1 MSTSPKP
8 PALTRSRFDQTLA
21 EQHIVLSPDEAE
33 SVFGLARWM
42 NEGVAG
48 LDVLGKTAGGAMQGQ
63 SARENPADLPIAEA
77 GRRLRAGTLTSVDL
91 LEAHLSRIAE
101 RDPTFR
107 AFYTLA
113 ADHARDAAMRA
124 DAELAAGHDRGP
136 LHGIPVGIKD
146 LIDVAGMP
154 TTAGSK
160 ARAGHMATVNAAVSD
175 RLIAG
180 GAVIVGKLATYEY
193 GTVGPAYDTLFP
205 PALNP
210 WSVEHITGGSS
221 SGSAVAVVSG
231 MLRTTLGSDTG
242 GSVRGPASYCG
253 VVGLKPTYG
262 LVPKAGAIGL
272 APSMD
277 HIGPMSASTADA
289 AVTLDV
295 IAGLAGQQSAA
306 SLLGTSIAGLR
317 IGYARNWFAH
327 DSQAMPEVVAAMDE
341 ALSQLSLLGAH
352 IDEVDLPDYFAGE
365 AAGAAI
371 LHYEAWQMHRA
382 QLAAEPRGYGRK
394 TFQTLASGIA
404 LSEVEYRAALAAGA
418 LMRQRFDDEIFGRF
432 DALITVSAL
441 TTALPTSLF
450 GKGAVWTPMRTIG
463 FNVTGHPVLAL
474 PIGLAGG
481 LPMGM
486 QVIGRHFAEARI
498 CQIGDAFERA
508 TGHSDKRPPA
518 LS

>member
-1 MSTSPKP
+1 VSTSPKP
-8 PALTRSRFDQTLA
+8 PALTRARFDQNLA
-21 EQHIVLSPDEAE
+21 EQRIVLSPEEAE
-33 SVFGLARWM
+33 SVFGLAKWM

-48 LDVLGKTAGGAMQGQ
+48 LDVLGRAAGVAMPGDPPVH
-63 SARENPADLPIAEA
+63 NPADLPIAEA
-77 GRRLRAGTLTSVDL
+77 GRRLRAGTLTSVAL
-91 LEAHLSRIAE
+91 LDAHLSRIAE
-101 RDPTFR
+101 RDPIFR

-113 ADHARDAAMRA
+113 ADYARDAAMRA

-160 ARAGHMATVNAAVSD
+160 ARAGHVATVNSAVAD
-175 RLIAG
+175 RLVAG

-193 GTVGPAYDTLFP
+193 GTVGPAYDTLFQ

-221 SGSAVAVVSG
+221 SGSAVAVASG
-231 MLRTTLGSDTG
+231 TLRTTLGSDTG

-253 VVGLKPTYG
+253 VVGLKPTFG
-262 LVPKAGAIGL
+262 LVPKTGAIGL

-295 IAGLAGQQSAA
+295 IAGLAGPQSAA

-317 IGYARNWFAH
+317 IGYGRNWFAQ
-327 DSQAMPEVVAAMDE
+327 DSQVMPEVVAAMDE
-341 ALSQLSLLGAH
+341 ALSQLSLLGAN
-352 IDEVDLPDYFAGE
+352 IEEVELPDYFAGE

-382 QLAAEPRGYGRK
+382 HLASEPQGYGRK

-404 LSEVEYRAALAAGA
+404 LSETEYRTALAAGA
-418 LMRQRFDDEIFGRF
+418 VLRQRLDDEVFSRF

-441 TTALPTSLF
+441 TTALPVSLF

-486 QVIGRHFAEARI
+486 QVIGRHHAEARI